1 MNGNYYGNG
10 HTDVVTAEN
19 TTVTAGANANQASAP
34 RTATIDPAAAQGSVR
49 PDKNDGQEKTSVKS
63 AVRPKA
69 AEDSPDKIHIADEV
83 LSTIASLAI
92 GKIPSV
98 TPSSMSV
105 GEGLAGFLGMKT
117 ANKGI
122 RIESTEKNVSLEIYV
137 NMEYGCRLHTAAK
150 QLQDTVRE
158 DIEEMTG
165 LKVLAVNVHILGV
178 NLKEL
183 REQKA
188 LRDGKER
195 DNKEKKEGK
204 DGKGTIAEGS
214 DKSEIA
220 AIVSGNHAVSTASD
234 STDANEPRG

>member
-1 MNGNYYGNG
+1 MNDKTNEYGSSDKAIAGNIN
-10 HTDVVTAEN
+10 TSAFDNTA
-19 TTVTAGANANQASAP
+19 AGAGLRS
-34 RTATIDPAAAQGSVR
+34 DGYAAQEKAPV
-49 PDKNDGQEKTSVKS
+49 KNAANKMK
-63 AVRPKA
+63 P

-98 TPSSMSV
+98 APSSMSV

-117 ANKGI
+117 SNKGI
-122 RIESTEKNVSLEIYV
+122 RIDSTEKNVSLEIYV
-137 NMEYGCRLHTAAK
+137 TMEYGCKLHTAAK

-188 LRDGKER
+188 LKDGKER
-195 DNKEKKEGK
+195 DAKDKRDGK
-204 DGKGTIAEGS
+204 DGKDGKEGKGTTAELP

-220 AIVSGNHAVSTASD
+220 AIVSGNSAASSGSD
-234 STDANEPRG
+234 NTVENEPRG